1 MLIRIFIDPL
11 WSTLNL
17 KTKQASRTKLQDD
30 ITKYKKQRDL
40 VVKFQVTLK
49 AFENSEIKKIKKTS
63 NKSMK

>member
-11 WSTLNL
+11 SSTLNL

-40 VVKFQVTLK
+40 VVKFKVTLK
-49 AFENSEIKKIKKTS
+49 AFEN
-63 NKSMK
+63 